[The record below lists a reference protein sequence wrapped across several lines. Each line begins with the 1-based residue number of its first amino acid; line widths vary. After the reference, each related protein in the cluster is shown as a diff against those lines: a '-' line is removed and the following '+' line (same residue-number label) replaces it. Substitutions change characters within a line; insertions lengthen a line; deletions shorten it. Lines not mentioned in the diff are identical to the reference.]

1 MTTADQQNPD
11 AQARLAGLTAVTAR
25 LVAAGSA
32 ALQRQQAAVAEQA
45 LRAALVQAPEHAE
58 IQRLLAI
65 ALRLQNR
72 NVEALDLLRRAAAQR
87 PDDALIQNGLGT
99 ALDAGGE
106 GDAAIAAFHRACELA
121 PQAAQLWSNLGK
133 TLSDQGRFE
142 EALPVLERAAQLSDH
157 DATHLRL
164 AYALRVLGHT
174 DPAAARYRE
183 LIARN
188 PADGAAWLGLASLKT
203 RPFAASDIAA
213 MQAALVAP
221 QLSGDDR
228 ISIGF
233 ALAKALEDHA
243 QYLQAFAT
251 LEQTNAL
258 TRSIRPW
265 NSAGF
270 SGLVDAIL
278 AAFAQAP
285 AGASSAQGEEVIFI
299 VSLPR
304 AGSSLTE
311 QILASHAQIEGAGE
325 LDDMTAVIVAESQR
339 RGLPFPQWVATTG
352 AQDWQRLGQH
362 YLQRTARWRR
372 PGMRFTD
379 KLPGNWLRVGA
390 ALAMLPDARVV
401 DCRRDPLETC
411 FSCFRQLFVEG
422 AQPFSY
428 ALADIA
434 AYWHDYDRASRHWKT
449 LYPQRIRMQSYEALL
464 AAPERE
470 TADLLAFCGLPFDPA
485 CLRYNETRRSVRT
498 ASASQVREPL
508 MRDTARAMK
517 YGALLNPLRVALG
530 VAAVDQDC
538 AP

>member
-1 MTTADQQNPD
+1 MTTADQKTRD
-11 AQARLAGLTAVTAR
+11 AQGRLAGLGPAAIQLVT
-25 LVAAGSA
+25 AGSA
-32 ALQRQQAAVAEQA
+32 ALQRQNAAAAEQS
-45 LRAALVQAPEHAE
+45 LRAALVQAPENAE
-58 IQRLLAI
+58 ILRLLAI

-72 NVEALDLLRRAAAQR
+72 NAEALDLLRRAVMQR
-87 PDDALIQNGLGT
+87 PQDALIQNGLGT
-99 ALDAGGE
+99 ALDACGE

-133 TLSDQGRFE
+133 TLSDLGRFE
-142 EALPVLERAAQLSDH
+142 EALPVLERAVQLSDH
-157 DATHLRL
+157 ATTHLRL
-164 AYALRVLGHT
+164 AYALRVLGQT
-174 DPAAARYRE
+174 DMAAVRYRE

-188 PADGAAWLGLASLKT
+188 PANGAAWLGLASLKT
-203 RPFAASDIAA
+203 RPLAAADIAT
-213 MQAALVAP
+213 MQAALDSS

-243 QYLQAFAT
+243 QYAPAFAA
-251 LEQTNAL
+251 LETANAL
-258 TRSIRPW
+258 TRHIRPW
-265 NSAGF
+265 DSAAF
-270 SGLVDAIL
+270 SALVDAIL
-278 AAFAQAP
+278 AAFTPAP
-285 AGASSAQGEEVIFI
+285 AGAASRQGEEVIFI

-311 QILASHAQIEGAGE
+311 QILASHAQVKGAGE

-339 RGLPFPQWVATTG
+339 RNMPFPQWVATTG

-362 YLQRTARWRR
+362 YLERTQRWHR

-390 ALAMLPDARVV
+390 ALAMLPGARVI

-428 ALADIA
+428 DLADIA
-434 AYWHDYDRASRHWKT
+434 AYWRDYDRTSRHWQRQ
-449 LYPQRIRMQSYEALL
+449 YPRHVRVQSYEALL
-464 AAPERE
+464 AAPEQE
-470 TADLLAFCGLPFDPA
+470 IADLLAFCGLPFDPA
-485 CLRYNETRRSVRT
+485 CLRYNKTRRSVRT

-508 MRDTARAMK
+508 MRDTARATK
-517 YGALLNPLRVALG
+517 YGALLDRLRAALG
-530 VAAVDQDC
+530 PGVAQ
-538 AP
+538 